1 MQLSGCRSR
10 SQVETGISLG
20 PLWSAHLDGQR
31 GTFGFP
37 MCRRASLA
45 LTACLGACLAV
56 DRAHLKRL
64 LWAWGSPS
72 RSDENASVSSTS
84 ASSARKASSAAS
96 PANPLELSW
105 TVVAPL
111 YSANL
116 RSASSTS
123 SSPSTPRT
131 LVRARCRAPLSEE
144 QWRSLNDLSE
154 EWVEHV
160 RRDWGCQFLKSVF
173 SDTRAAAAWDALSL
187 PWKPFF
193 WFAFKV
199 HRHINRLEIE
209 SAPSLLR
216 HLAAEGHRNC
226 RVPAI
231 TDSRVALGALS
242 KGRSSSRRCTT
253 SSRKPLLSVSVTA
266 SSLMSCGSQRG
277 ATLQT
282 RLPEDSL
289 SPPGAPHCRE
299 RAHPAHRT
307 SPRRFMLVSASQL
320 SAGVF
325 FSSMPAIGRLT
336 SPRCLFSL
344 AGASLCPASP
354 ELPSVHC

>member
-1 MQLSGCRSR
+1 M
-10 SQVETGISLG
+10 
-20 PLWSAHLDGQR
+20 
-31 GTFGFP
+31 
-37 MCRRASLA
+37 
-45 LTACLGACLAV
+45 
-56 DRAHLKRL
+56 RL
-64 LWAWGSPS
+64 
-72 RSDENASVSSTS
+72 
-84 ASSARKASSAAS
+84 
-96 PANPLELSW
+96 
-105 TVVAPL
+105 
-111 YSANL
+111 
-116 RSASSTS
+116 
-123 SSPSTPRT
+123 
-131 LVRARCRAPLSEE
+131 
-144 QWRSLNDLSE
+144 
-154 EWVEHV
+154 
-160 RRDWGCQFLKSVF
+160 DWGCQPPEPVF
-173 SDTRAAAAWDALSL
+173 SDTRAAAAWGALSL

-193 WFAFKV
+193 WFAFKA
-199 HRHINRLEIE
+199 HRHIILLEIE

-226 RVPAI
+226 RVLAI

-282 RLPEDSL
+282 RLPENSL
-289 SPPGAPHCRE
+289 SPPGATHCRE
-299 RAHPAHRT
+299 RAPAHRT

-325 FSSMPAIGRLT
+325 FSSMPAIARLT

-344 AGASLCPASP
+344 AGASLRPASP